1 MEFQIFSNVGFDY
14 EVYIS
19 KAIAHKLGSGTYIYM
34 YTGYTNAPARI
45 QHCHCDKIG
54 PAISHP
60 TQLFTQ
66 YRFYQQSSPTHNC
79 STSTSSPGAP
89 LIEWLLLKFDLLF
102 HPKPEVTVSRYG
114 PVDRSF
120 FDCKPRVAL
129 LLFVFHNLRKIA
141 LK

>member
-19 KAIAHKLGSGTYIYM
+19 KALAHKLGSGTYIYM

-60 TQLFTQ
+60 T
-66 YRFYQQSSPTHNC
+66 HNC
-79 STSTSSPGAP
+79 SLSPGSSKQSPPGAP

-102 HPKPEVTVSRYG
+102 HPKPEVTVSRYR

-120 FDCKPRVAL
+120 FYCKPRVAL